1 MLDEQMF
8 GLYNGIKGKGGKMMK
23 LKYVTCQKCGRRLF
37 KGEIGTQI
45 EMDCPTC
52 GGFISVVI
60 KTEQLSVSDRPL
72 KMQNKPP

>member
-1 MLDEQMF
+1 
-8 GLYNGIKGKGGKMMK
+8 MK

-60 KTEQLSVSDRPL
+60 QSEQLSVSDRLL
-72 KMQNKPP
+72 KMQNKSP